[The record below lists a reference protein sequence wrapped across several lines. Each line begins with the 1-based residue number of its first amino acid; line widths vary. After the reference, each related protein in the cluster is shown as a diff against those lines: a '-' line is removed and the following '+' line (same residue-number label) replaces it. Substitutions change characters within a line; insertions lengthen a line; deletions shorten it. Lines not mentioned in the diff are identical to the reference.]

1 MGKGTDR
8 TVTEIEQT
16 RRRLEADL
24 RELEARVPAPLRSIK
39 SLVGMVLG
47 SAVLTALAARLL
59 GRKGSKDRPA
69 AEVVIRVVREDL
81 SNTERRETTAHVS

>member
-8 TVTEIEQT
+8 EVTEIEET

-24 RELEARVPAPLRSIK
+24 RELEARVPAPLRSVK

-59 GRKGSKDRPA
+59 GRRGSKVRPA
-69 AEVVIRVVREDL
+69 AEVIVRIVREDL